1 MRGISSLGLFSLALE
16 HDPRHVVKVGLLLQ
30 ECPDQDANEDG
41 AKQAQRDNA
50 EMLNSAEMSEDILNH
65 NVIG

>member
-1 MRGISSLGLFSLALE
+1 M
-16 HDPRHVVKVGLLLQ
+16 GLLLQ

-41 AKQAQRDNA
+41 AKQAQRDDA